1 MNELIKIESKEID
14 NESVQTVNARELH
27 AFLGV
32 GKDFSTWIKT
42 RIAKYGFEENTDYII
57 VENLSSPN
65 LGSSKSRQQKLLDY
79 YISIDM
85 AKELAMVEN
94 NDKGREARKYFIE
107 CSNKADKILQA
118 MSHLEYQPK
127 TPYLFLDGNE
137 YKTDSLTLSKVANK
151 HHFHILRDIEEEI
164 LTLEEN
170 PNLDVPTKEYILKG
184 FVKTSYISVQNK
196 ELPKYVLSEQALLQL
211 LLKYSSEVR
220 ANFIKAF
227 KEVRDTLNNIYKLKE
242 LEKILPEIDTNS
254 SYVYIIKNMDT
265 GNIKIGVSNDVQK
278 RLNTFRTGNDC
289 QLELVYKSVVCSN
302 SFSIES
308 SVHEYFKDYRVRGEW
323 FKVNESEVI
332 RFLECSNYTL
342 KAQIPDVAGNGIFK
356 KEDVNYELLKE
367 EGILPICEQED

>member
-1 MNELIKIESKEID
+1 MNELIPLQP
-14 NESVQTVNARELH
+14 QTINGNAVETVSARTLH
-27 AFLGV
+27 EFLEV
-32 GKDFSTWIKT
+32 GRDFSNWIKNRLET
-42 RIAKYGFEENTDYII
+42 LGSVKNEDYVV
-57 VENLSSPN
+57 VENLSSPDLAN
-65 LGSSKSRQQKLLDY
+65 AKARPQTLKEYYLTLDV
-79 YISIDM
+79 
-85 AKELAMVEN
+85 AKHLAMMEKN
-94 NDKGREARKYFIE
+94 EKGKQARQYFIE
-107 CSNKADKILQA
+107 CSNKADKILQV

-137 YKTDSLTLSKVANK
+137 YKTDSLTLSKITNK
-151 HHFHILRDIEEEI
+151 HHFHIIRDIEEEI

-170 PNLDVPTKEYILKG
+170 PNLDAPTKEYILKG
-184 FVKTSYISVQNK
+184 FVKASYTSVQNK
-196 ELPKYVLSEQALLQL
+196 ELPKYILSEQAVLQL

-227 KEVRDTLNNIYKLKE
+227 KETRDTLDNIYKLKE

-289 QLELVYKSVVCSN
+289 QLELVYKSVICSN
-302 SFSIES
+302 SFSIEQ

-323 FKVNESEVI
+323 FNVDESEVI

-342 KAQIPDVAGNGIFK
+342 KTQMPDINGNGIFNK
-356 KEDVNYELLKE
+356 KGV
-367 EGILPICEQED
+367 

>member
-1 MNELIKIESKEID
+1 MNELIKIESKEIG
-14 NESVQTVNARELH
+14 NESVQTVNAREMH
-27 AFLGV
+27 QFLEV
-32 GKDFSTWIKT
+32 STRYNDWINK
-42 RIAKYGFEENTDYII
+42 RIRDYGFLENQDFLIVTEKKVTMTDTGEKVSLLKDHYIT
-57 VENLSSPN
+57 L
-65 LGSSKSRQQKLLDY
+65 
-79 YISIDM
+79 DM
-85 AKELAMVEN
+85 AKELAMVER

-107 CSNKADKILQA
+107 CSNKADKILQT

-137 YKTDSLTLSKVANK
+137 YKTDSLTLSKVTNK

-170 PNLDVPTKEYILKG
+170 PNLDAPTKEYILKG

-196 ELPKYVLSEQALLQL
+196 ELSKYVLSEQALLQL

-254 SYVYIIKNMDT
+254 SYVYIIKNIDT
-265 GNIKIGVSNDVQK
+265 GNIKLGVSNDVQK

-289 QLELVYKSVVCSN
+289 QLELVYKSVICSN
-302 SFSIES
+302 SFSIEQ
-308 SVHEYFKDYRVRGEW
+308 SVHRYFKDHRVRGEW

-356 KEDVNYELLKE
+356 KETSY
-367 EGILPICEQED
+367 I

>member
-1 MNELIKIESKEID
+1 MNELISFTQSAINGELQ
-14 NESVQTVNARELH
+14 QTVNARELH
-27 AFLGV
+27 SFREV
-32 GKDFSTWIKT
+32 GKDFSTWIKARLET
-42 RIAKYGFEENTDYII
+42 LGSIENEDYVV

-65 LGSSKSRQQKLLDY
+65 SGNAKARPQTLKEYYLTLDV
-79 YISIDM
+79 
-85 AKELAMVEN
+85 AKHLAMMERN
-94 NDKGREARKYFIE
+94 EKGKQARKYFIE
-107 CSNKADKILQA
+107 CSNKADKILQV

-137 YKTDSLTLSKVANK
+137 YKTDSLTLSKITNK
-151 HHFHILRDIEEEI
+151 HHFHIIRDIEEEI

-170 PNLDVPTKEYILKG
+170 PNLDAPIKEYILKG
-184 FVKTSYISVQNK
+184 FVKASYTSVQNK
-196 ELPKYVLSEQALLQL
+196 ELPKYVLSEQAVLQL

-227 KEVRDTLNNIYKLKE
+227 KETRDTLDNIYKLKE

-289 QLELVYKSVVCSN
+289 QLELVYKSVICSN
-302 SFSIES
+302 SFSIEQ

-323 FKVNESEVI
+323 FNVDESEVI

-342 KAQIPDVAGNGIFK
+342 KTQMPDINGNGIFNK
-356 KEDVNYELLKE
+356 KGV
-367 EGILPICEQED
+367 

>member
-1 MNELIKIESKEID
+1 MNEIIKLTENTLD
-14 NESVQTVNARELH
+14 GVLVQTVSARELH
-27 AFLGV
+27 KFLGSRRQ
-32 GKDFSTWIKT
+32 FSDWIKAKLERLRLQENKDYVCLSQSCET
-42 RIAKYGFEENTDYII
+42 QRSDGQKGLAVSTEYFITLDTAKHIAMMENTDRGFE
-57 VENLSSPN
+57 V
-65 LGSSKSRQQKLLDY
+65 RD
-79 YISIDM
+79 
-85 AKELAMVEN
+85 
-94 NDKGREARKYFIE
+94 YFIE

-137 YKTDSLTLSKVANK
+137 YKTDSLTLSKVTNK
-151 HHFHILRDIEEEI
+151 HHFHIIRDIEEEI
-164 LTLEEN
+164 LTLEEH
-170 PNLDVPTKEYILKG
+170 PNLDAPTKEYILKG
-184 FVKTSYISVQNK
+184 FVKTSYVSVQNK
-196 ELPKYVLSEQALLQL
+196 ELPKYILSEQAVLQL

-227 KEVRDTLNNIYKLKE
+227 KETRDTLDNIYKLKE
-242 LEKILPEIDTNS
+242 LEKILPEMGTNS

-265 GNIKIGVSNDVQK
+265 GNIKVGVSNDVQK

-323 FKVNESEVI
+323 FKVDEKEVI

-342 KAQIPDVAGNGIFK
+342 KAQIPDVTGNGIFSK
-356 KEDVNYELLKE
+356 
-367 EGILPICEQED
+367 GEQV

>member
-1 MNELIKIESKEID
+1 MNELISLTQSAINGELQ
-14 NESVQTVNARELH
+14 QTVNARELH
-27 AFLGV
+27 AFLEV
-32 GKDFSTWIKT
+32 GRDFSNWVKG
-42 RIAKYGFEENTDYII
+42 RISKYGFEENVDYVIF
-57 VENLSSPN
+57 ESLSSPDSAN
-65 LGSSKSRQQKLLDY
+65 VKARPQKLLDY

-85 AKELAMVEN
+85 AKEVAMIEN
-94 NDKGREARKYFIE
+94 NEKGRDVRQYFIE

-137 YKTDSLTLSKVANK
+137 YKTDSLTLSKVTNK
-151 HHFHILRDIEEEI
+151 HHFHIIRDIEEEI

-170 PNLDVPTKEYILKG
+170 PNLDAPTKEYILKG

-196 ELPKYVLSEQALLQL
+196 ELPKYVLSEQAVLQL

-227 KEVRDTLNNIYKLKE
+227 KDTKDTLDNIYKLKE
-242 LEKILPEIDTNS
+242 LEKILPEINTNS

-289 QLELVYKSVVCSN
+289 QLELLYKSVVCSN
-302 SFSIES
+302 SFNIEQ
-308 SVHEYFKDYRVRGEW
+308 SVHEYFKDHRVRGEW
-323 FKVNESEVI
+323 FKIDESEVI

-342 KAQIPDVAGNGIFK
+342 KIQTLDVSGNEIFNK
-356 KEDVNYELLKE
+356 IK
-367 EGILPICEQED
+367 

>member
-1 MNELIKIESKEID
+1 MNELIALTQSAINGE
-14 NESVQTVNARELH
+14 VQQTVNARELH
-27 AFLGV
+27 AFLES
-32 GKDFSTWIKT
+32 KQEFSTWIKN
-42 RIAKYGFEENTDYII
+42 RIDEYGF
-57 VENLSSPN
+57 VENQDFITLSKN
-65 LGSSKSRQQKLLDY
+65 LENGGRTIEY
-79 YISIDM
+79 YITLDM
-85 AKELAMVEN
+85 AKELAMVER
-94 NDKGREARKYFIE
+94 NDKGREARRYFIE

-164 LTLEEN
+164 LTLEEH
-170 PNLDVPTKEYILKG
+170 PNLDAHTKEYILKG
-184 FVKTSYISVQNK
+184 FVKTSYTSIQNK
-196 ELPKYVLSEQALLQL
+196 ELPKYVLAEQAVLQL

-227 KEVRDTLNNIYKLKE
+227 KETRDALDNIYKLKE
-242 LEKILPEIDTNS
+242 LEKILPEVDTNS

-289 QLELVYKSVVCSN
+289 QLELVYKSVICSN

-323 FKVNESEVI
+323 FKVDESEVI
-332 RFLECSNYTL
+332 RFLECSKYTL
-342 KAQIPDVAGNGIFK
+342 KAQVLDVAGNGIFNK
-356 KEDVNYELLKE
+356 
-367 EGILPICEQED
+367 GG

>member
-1 MNELIKIESKEID
+1 MNELIKLNNTTIGEQEV
-14 NESVQTVNARELH
+14 NTVNARELH
-27 AFLGV
+27 GFLEV
-32 GKDFSTWIKT
+32 GKDFSSWIKG
-42 RIAKYGFEENTDYII
+42 RLN
-57 VENLSSPN
+57 V
-65 LGSSKSRQQKLLDY
+65 LGSIENEDYLLTKIGEQLPSGTKYKTEY
-79 YISIDM
+79 YITLDL
-85 AKELAMVEN
+85 AKHLAMMEKN
-94 NDKGREARKYFIE
+94 GKGLQVRQYFIE
-107 CSNKADKILQA
+107 CSNKADKILQV

-137 YKTDSLTLSKVANK
+137 YKTDSLTLSKVTNK
-151 HHFHILRDIEEEI
+151 HHFHIIRDIEEEI

-170 PNLDVPTKEYILKG
+170 PNLDAPTKEYILKG
-184 FVKTSYISVQNK
+184 FVKASYISVQNK
-196 ELPKYVLSEQALLQL
+196 ELPKYVLSEQAVLQL

-227 KEVRDTLNNIYKLKE
+227 KETRDTLDNIYKLKE

-289 QLELVYKSVVCSN
+289 QLELVYKSVICSN
-302 SFSIES
+302 SFSIEQ

-323 FKVNESEVI
+323 FNVDESEVI

-342 KAQIPDVAGNGIFK
+342 KTQMPDISGNGIFNK
-356 KEDVNYELLKE
+356 KE
-367 EGILPICEQED
+367 CS

>member
-1 MNELIKIESKEID
+1 MNELIPLQP
-14 NESVQTVNARELH
+14 QTINGNAVETVSARELH
-27 AFLGV
+27 AFV
-32 GKDFSTWIKT
+32 ESKQEFANWIKN
-42 RIAKYGFEENTDYII
+42 RIEKYGFIENHDFLIT
-57 VENLSSPN
+57 LSKTPN
-65 LGSSKSRQQKLLDY
+65 GGRPAIEY
-79 YISIDM
+79 YITLDM
-85 AKELAMVEN
+85 AKEVAMIEN
-94 NDKGREARKYFIE
+94 NEKGRDVRQYFIE
-107 CSNKADKILQA
+107 CSNKADKILQV

-137 YKTDSLTLSKVANK
+137 YKTDSLTLSKITNK
-151 HHFHILRDIEEEI
+151 HHFHIIRDIEEEI

-170 PNLDVPTKEYILKG
+170 PNLDAPTKEYILKG
-184 FVKTSYISVQNK
+184 FVKASYTSVQNK
-196 ELPKYVLSEQALLQL
+196 ELPKYILSEQAVLQL

-227 KEVRDTLNNIYKLKE
+227 KETRDTLDNIYKLKE

-289 QLELVYKSVVCSN
+289 QLELVYKSVICSN
-302 SFSIES
+302 SFSIEQ

-323 FKVNESEVI
+323 FNVDESEVI

-342 KAQIPDVAGNGIFK
+342 KTQMPDINGNGIFNK
-356 KEDVNYELLKE
+356 KECN
-367 EGILPICEQED
+367 